1 MSGTRMNGYRFN
13 RLPLL
18 PLLPA
23 VVLVFVFLVLPG
35 LVVAVVSFR
44 PGSSF
49 QIGNLFTGAISFE
62 HYAKLFA
69 GGDFLPT
76 LYRSI
81 VYVVAVVLGSVVIGM
96 GTALALQHRFPSRG
110 ILQLLLLLPW
120 AVPGVVVSVL
130 FLWML
135 NESFGVVNAVLLW
148 TGIIERRIGWLT
160 DVNFAMIGV
169 LIPTIWKTY
178 PFIAMSLIASMKA
191 IPASL
196 YEAADIDGANQFN
209 KFVHV
214 TMPAILPALMLS
226 VIITSLLSFKE
237 FDFIYPLTAG
247 GPVNATETLAIRIY
261 NEAFRFFRLEDAA
274 AIGVVTTIVA
284 ALLAGVGYNWLRREY
299 FR

>member
-1 MSGTRMNGYRFN
+1 MASSHSYRFN

-23 VVLVFVFLVLPG
+23 VILVTVFLILPG
-35 LVVAVVSFR
+35 LVVGVISFR

-49 QIGNLFTGAISFE
+49 TIGTIFNGSISFE

-69 GGDFLPT
+69 SGDFLPT
-76 LYRSI
+76 LWRSI
-81 VYVVAVVLGSVVIGM
+81 VYVVCVVGGSVIVGM
-96 GTALALQHRFPSRG
+96 ATALALQYHFPSRG
-110 ILQLLLLLPW
+110 IVQLLLLLPW
-120 AVPGVVVSVL
+120 AVPGVVVATL

-135 NESFGVVNAVLLW
+135 NEGFGVVNAVLLW
-148 TGIIERRIGWLT
+148 TGLIEKRIGWLT
-160 DVNFAMIGV
+160 TVNYAMTGV

-196 YEAADIDGANQFN
+196 YEAADIDGANAFK
-209 KFVHV
+209 KFWHITLPSV
-214 TMPAILPALMLS
+214 LPALMLA

-237 FDFIYPLTAG
+237 FDFIYPLTGG

-261 NEAFRFFRLEDAA
+261 NEAFRFFRLEAA
-274 AIGVVTTIVA
+274 SATGVLTTVVA
-284 ALLAGVGYNWLRREY
+284 ATLAGLGYHWLRKEY